1 MKGIKKIQTSSHE
14 INKSW
19 VCNVQIQ
26 NIVNN
31 IVIARIK
38 TRWQSGSTLGSPPL
52 TRTPK
57 SQLTTE
63 KLLIKKTGIYQKK
76 TVYNQ
81 RHKEKKKNTM
91 RQKER
96 HTHKI
101 TKSLGDPQTGKS
113 LYHKSYLTRV
123 RVLSSTSGSPLA
135 LGGGAPRAFDF
146 ESQ

>member
-63 KLLIKKTGIYQKK
+63 QLLIKKSGIYQKK

-81 RHKEKKKNTM
+81 RHKEKKKKKKHNET
-91 RQKER
+91 EGEA
-96 HTHKI
+96 H
-101 TKSLGDPQTGKS
+101 S
-113 LYHKSYLTRV
+113 
-123 RVLSSTSGSPLA
+123 
-135 LGGGAPRAFDF
+135 
-146 ESQ
+146 